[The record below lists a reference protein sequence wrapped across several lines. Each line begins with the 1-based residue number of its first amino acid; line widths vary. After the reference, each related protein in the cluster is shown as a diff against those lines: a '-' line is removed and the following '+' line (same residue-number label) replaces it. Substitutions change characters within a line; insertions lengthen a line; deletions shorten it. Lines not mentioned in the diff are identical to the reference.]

1 MNKFKNIST
10 VIFYTIL
17 LFIFLDMV
25 IFRHCFHLGVTIKD
39 SYGSDKSIRK
49 YQPYFEFMDANK
61 LQNESSY
68 DNTNFYKDDGS
79 LRVAFFGGSTGVPLD
94 ERYFSE
100 NLTKHLG
107 KKVQVV
113 NFSCSSGEHRE
124 HLHMLIEL
132 LPKYNPDIIIFYG
145 GVNETTLHYSMDPRP
160 GFPYNYYYKHD
171 TSPLLQFL
179 IENSAVI
186 STLEMKYRLFTNQKK
201 LAKEYNVGSDEY
213 NKKIADKYF
222 ETLMLSKN
230 VSSTLKSKEFGKPK
244 FLAFYQPFQIP
255 EYFEETNSKI
265 KKEIKK
271 IDYIFDIQDAYDSF
285 DKNIWVDYCHV
296 KDKSGANKHIIDVM
310 SEITAKQVKK

>member
-1 MNKFKNIST
+1 
-10 VIFYTIL
+10 
-17 LFIFLDMV
+17 MV
-25 IFRHCFHLGVTIKD
+25 IFRHCFHFGLAITD
-39 SYGSDKSIRK
+39 TYGSDKSIHK

-68 DNTNFYKDDGS
+68 DNANFYKDDGS

-94 ERYFSE
+94 EKYFSE
-100 NLTKHLG
+100 SLTKHLG

-113 NFSCSSGEHRE
+113 NFSCSSAEHKQ
-124 HLHMLIEL
+124 HLHMLVEL

-186 STLEMKYRLFTNQKK
+186 STLEMKYGLFTTQKK

-213 NKKIADKYF
+213 NKKIVDKYF
-222 ETLMLSKN
+222 ETLMLAKN
-230 VSSTLKSKEFGKPK
+230 VSSTLKSKEFGKTK

-255 EYFEETNSKI
+255 KYFEETNSQI
-265 KKEIKK
+265 KKEIKNV
-271 IDYIFDIQDAYDSF
+271 DYIFDIQNAYNDL
-285 DKNIWVDYCHV
+285 DKDIWIDYCHV
-296 KDKSGANKHIIDVM
+296 KDDSGANKHIIDVM
-310 SEITAKQVKK
+310 SEITAKQAQKL